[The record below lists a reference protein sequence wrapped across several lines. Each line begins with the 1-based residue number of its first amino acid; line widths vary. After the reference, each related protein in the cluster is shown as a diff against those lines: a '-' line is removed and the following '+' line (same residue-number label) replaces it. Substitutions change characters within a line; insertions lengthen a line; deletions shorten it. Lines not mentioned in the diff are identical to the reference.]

1 MYDRDY
7 SWNAQ
12 TVQQSGDWNHNT
24 DQYKVDQ
31 YKADQYKVDQYKV
44 DQYKVDQYKVD
55 EVNLTP
61 QYHNGQV
68 VSSEQCLR
76 LPQSIAAGN
85 LTYPECHTPPVAQ
98 IGYFSSRHQRYRAI
112 HRQNL
117 SHPYGRIP
125 RFQNDCMYSSGN
137 EIQVLLKR
145 SKFLIFKKYLKTF
158 ECFFFFLI

>member
-24 DQYKVDQ
+24 
-31 YKADQYKVDQYKV
+31 DQYKV

-76 LPQSIAAGN
+76 LPQSVAAGN
-85 LTYPECHTPPVAQ
+85 LPYPECHTPPGVAQ

-145 SKFLIFKKYLKTF
+145 SKFLILKKYLKTF
-158 ECFFFFLI
+158 EFFCFLKFE